1 MSVQQDIDP
10 LLYKFLC
17 GAPLTDAEA
26 QPFTLSKH
34 DVDVLKFVHAA
45 LDESPAL
52 SAIFELQGGV
62 MATVGQI
69 IKKSRK
75 FRENCMRVTYTPEEW
90 ADAPHQVK
98 TETVAKSFTCT
109 LADYNIQ
116 RESTLH
122 LVLRLRGAMFHET
135 SGYCLQSE
143 SERLQETD
151 RDQRQ
156 QQEVETFLKKMTVC
170 DDAAFASGDKSES
183 QTWTNIHY
191 LDRVRFSRDRGYYGV
206 RTGRV
211 KCEEEGEG
219 ETFVGATNKT
229 RSHHFV
235 VIPADPGVTVLRM
248 GAALGDV

>member
-1 MSVQQDIDP
+1 MSIQQDIDP

-26 QPFTLSKH
+26 RPFTLSKH

-52 SAIFELQGGV
+52 SAIFELQGGGI
-62 MATVGQI
+62 ATAGQL

-75 FRENCMRVTYTPEEW
+75 FRENCVRVTYTPEEW

-98 TETVAKSFTCT
+98 TETVAKSFART

-151 RDQRQ
+151 RDQRKQ
-156 QQEVETFLKKMTVC
+156 QDVETFLKKMTVC
-170 DDAAFASGDKSES
+170 DDAAFASGDKTE
-183 QTWTNIHY
+183 TWTNVHY
-191 LDRVRFSRDRGYYGV
+191 LDRVRFSRVRGYYGSV
-206 RTGRV
+206 TGRV
-211 KCEEEGEG
+211 KCEEECEG
-219 ETFVGATNKT
+219 ETFVGATNMT
-229 RSHHFV
+229 RSYHFV
-235 VIPADPGVTVLRM
+235 VIPADPGVTVLRLD
-248 GAALGDV
+248 AAFGDV